1 MIIEWCCQGCTPPS
15 FIVLWLQLL
24 LNEYKAIRGATEVLE
39 EGYTPPITFI
49 TVQKR
54 HRTRFFPKGPDA
66 DDGSSNVRP
75 GMCVDQDVTLAFGY
89 DFYLNSHKGIQGTV
103 KPGHYH
109 VLLDENNFGADAI
122 QLATYWLCYSFC
134 RCTRSVSKCAP
145 AYYAHLA
152 AERGR
157 NLLDRADIAED
168 IGGSV
173 RSGGSGGSGERP
185 APKFYAPNI
194 DIQDAMFFI

>member
-1 MIIEWCCQGCTPPS
+1 MCQLLLMFAC
-15 FIVLWLQLL
+15 LQLL
-24 LNEYKAIRGATEVLE
+24 LDEYKSIRAAGCALE

-54 HRTRFFPKGPDA
+54 HRARFFPKGPDA
-66 DDGSSNVRP
+66 DDGGGNVRP
-75 GMCVDQDVTLAFGY
+75 GMCVDQDVTLALGY

-103 KPGHYH
+103 RSGHYH

-122 QLATYWLCYSFC
+122 QIATYWLCYSFC

-157 NLLDRADIAED
+157 NLLDRESLVED
-168 IGGSV
+168 HAST
-173 RSGGSGGSGERP
+173 RSGGSGGSGDRP
-185 APKFYAPNI
+185 APRFYEPNV